1 MKKIST
7 KIISVLLILTI
18 VFGVGIVLN
27 YKQVGMMKKNS
38 EEVTEIQVKDL
49 KLVNEIQNVYL
60 KKELALYDM
69 IMTTNQAIVTQ
80 NVVSVSG
87 MSTEVEEGLKKMQ
100 KTISKTSEGKKLY
113 DNLLENMG
121 EYNLLYA
128 DVLKKSMLDDESKQ
142 EAYAIM
148 NTTLADLKEQLDNAL
163 TDMNSMTEKS
173 MNEAIKE
180 QNTSIQQAYIT
191 IIICVVLY
199 IAFAII
205 CAIYIIGSV
214 SNPVQAATKQL
225 NNIVHSIQNGEG
237 DLTLRVKTKSKDEI
251 GQMVYGINTFIDS
264 LQKIMKEVKGYSV
277 ELQSSVDEVNGQVSN
292 VTGNVNDTSA
302 ATEEL
307 SASMEEVSAT
317 SSGINEQ
324 IAGVNEAVV
333 QMQEEAENFA
343 QYALEVQ
350 QRANELKQNANVS
363 KENTSDMLQ
372 QMTEVLRASMEHS
385 KKVSMINELTNNI
398 LDISSQTNLLALNA
412 SIEAARAGEAGKG
425 FAVVAEEIRVL
436 ADNSR
441 ETANSIQEISKM
453 VTGAVEE
460 LAENADEMLRYVNEK
475 VLSDYDNMVDT
486 GVRYDED
493 ASKFGS
499 VLQHFS
505 NETEEL
511 RDVMKQ
517 MVESINSISLTI
529 DDSAKAVESVA
540 TGAAELVDSMQH
552 INSNMDTNNQISN
565 TLKDEVSRFKNL

>member
-27 YKQVGMMKKNS
+27 YKQVGMMKENS
-38 EEVTEIQVKDL
+38 EEVTEVQVEDL

-69 IMTTNQAIVTQ
+69 IVTTNQAVITQ
-80 NVVSVSG
+80 NIVSVSG
-87 MSTEVEEGLKKMQ
+87 MSTEVEEGLEKMQ
-100 KTISKTSEGKKLY
+100 KTMSKTSEGKQLY
-113 DNLLENMG
+113 ENLLANME

-128 DVLKKSMLDDESKQ
+128 DVLKKSMLDEESKQ
-142 EAYAIM
+142 EAYDIM
-148 NTTLADLKEQLDNAL
+148 NTTLADLKEQLDTAL
-163 TDMNSMTEKS
+163 TDMNSMIEKS
-173 MNEAIKE
+173 MNQAIKE
-180 QNTSIQQAYIT
+180 QNASIQQAYVT
-191 IIICVVLY
+191 IIICIALY
-199 IAFAII
+199 IAFAIL

-214 SNPVQAATKQL
+214 SNPVQSATKQL
-225 NNIVHSIQNGEG
+225 NNIIHSIENGEG

-264 LQKIMKEVKGYSV
+264 LQKIMKDVKGYSV
-277 ELQSSVDEVNGQVSN
+277 ELQSSVDEVNGQVSS

-307 SASMEEVSAT
+307 SASMEEVAAT

-324 IAGVNEAVV
+324 IADVNQAVV

-343 QYALEVQ
+343 QYAAEVQ
-350 QRANELKQNANVS
+350 QRANELKQNANIS

-385 KKVSMINELTNNI
+385 KKVTMINELTNNI

-486 GVRYDED
+486 GVQYDED

-511 RDVMKQ
+511 RDIMKQ

-552 INSNMDTNNQISN
+552 INSNMDTNNQISS

>member
-7 KIISVLLILTI
+7 KIISVFLILTI
-18 VFGVGIVLN
+18 VFGVGIALN
-27 YKQVGMMKKNS
+27 YKQIGTMKQNS
-38 EEVTEIQVKDL
+38 EEVTETQVEDL

-69 IMTTNQAIVTQ
+69 IMTTNQAVVIQ
-80 NVVSVSG
+80 NLVSVSG
-87 MSTEVEEGLKKMQ
+87 MSTEVEEGLEKMQ
-100 KTISKTSEGKKLY
+100 KTMSKTSEGKKLY
-113 DNLLENMG
+113 ENLLKNMD
-121 EYNLLYA
+121 EYNLLYS
-128 DVLKKSMLDDESKQ
+128 DVLKKSMLDEESKQ
-142 EAYAIM
+142 EAYDIM
-148 NTTLADLKEQLDNAL
+148 NTTLADLKEQLDTAL
-163 TDMNSMTEKS
+163 TDMNSMIEKS
-173 MNEAIKE
+173 MDQAIKE
-180 QNTSIQQAYIT
+180 QNTSIRQAYVT

-199 IAFAII
+199 IAFAIF
-205 CAIYIIGSV
+205 CAIYIISSV
-214 SNPVQAATKQL
+214 SNPVQSVTRQL
-225 NNIVHSIQNGEG
+225 NTIVHSIKNGEG

-251 GQMVYGINTFIDS
+251 GQMVYGINTFIES

-277 ELQSSVDEVNGQVSN
+277 ELQSSVDEVNEQVSN

-307 SASMEEVSAT
+307 SASMEEVAAT

-324 IAGVNEAVV
+324 ISGVNQAVV

-343 QYALEVQ
+343 QYALKVQ
-350 QRANELKQNANVS
+350 QRANELKQNANIS

-385 KKVSMINELTNNI
+385 KKVTMINELTNNI

-460 LAENADEMLRYVNEK
+460 LAENADEMLQYVNEK

-511 RDVMKQ
+511 RDIMRQ
-517 MVESINSISLTI
+517 MVDSINSISLTI

-552 INSNMDTNNQISN
+552 INSNMDTNNQISS
-565 TLKDEVSRFKNL
+565 TLKDEVNRFKNL

>member
-7 KIISVLLILTI
+7 KIILVLLILTF
-18 VFGVGIVLN
+18 VFVVGIIMN
-27 YKQVGMMKKNS
+27 YKQVGMMKENS
-38 EEVTEIQVKDL
+38 EEVTEIQVEDL

-69 IMTTNQAIVTQ
+69 IMTTNQAVVTQ
-80 NVVSVSG
+80 NIVSVSA
-87 MSTEVEEGLKKMQ
+87 MSTEVEEGLEKMQ
-100 KTISKTSEGKKLY
+100 KTMSKTSEGKKLY
-113 DNLLENMG
+113 DNLLKNMD
-121 EYNLLYA
+121 EFNLLYA
-128 DVLKKSMLDDESKQ
+128 EVLKKSMLDEEGKQ
-142 EAYAIM
+142 EAYNIM
-148 NTTLADLKEQLDNAL
+148 NTTLADLKEQLDTAL
-163 TDMNSMTEKS
+163 TDMNNMIEKF
-173 MNEAIKE
+173 MDQAIEE
-180 QNTSIQQAYIT
+180 QNASIRQAYVT
-191 IIICVVLY
+191 IIICIVLY

-205 CAIYIIGSV
+205 CVFYIISSV
-214 SNPVQAATKQL
+214 SNPVQSATKQL

-277 ELQSSVDEVNGQVSN
+277 ELQSSVDAVNGQVSS

-307 SASMEEVSAT
+307 SASMEEVAAT

-343 QYALEVQ
+343 KYALEVQ
-350 QRANELKQNANVS
+350 QRANELKRNANIS

-372 QMTEVLRASMEHS
+372 QMTKVLRASMEHS
-385 KKVSMINELTNNI
+385 KKVTMINELTNNI

-425 FAVVAEEIRVL
+425 FAVVAEEIRLL

-475 VLSDYDNMVDT
+475 VISDYDSMVDT

-493 ASKFGS
+493 ASKFGT
-499 VLQHFS
+499 VLHHFS

-511 RDVMKQ
+511 RDIMKQ